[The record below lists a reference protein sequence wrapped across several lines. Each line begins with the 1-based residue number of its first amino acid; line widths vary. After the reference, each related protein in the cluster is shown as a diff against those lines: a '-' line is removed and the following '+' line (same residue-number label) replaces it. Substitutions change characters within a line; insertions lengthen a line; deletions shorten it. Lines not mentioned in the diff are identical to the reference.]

1 MSLCVQ
7 DRLAELD
14 EVPGLR
20 ARVEALEQ
28 ARARLQAE
36 VVDKDA
42 AAAAAAHLMS
52 VSQPHPVAGPIS
64 GWDALLVLLAIPCRA
79 GMRGTEGVMARMPRG
94 PRGTEGISSWGEGT
108 GTGCRAAEEQDR
120 RQDRRQS
127 SITYEFVPRGREQ
140 GGQ

>member
-1 MSLCVQ
+1 MASIRNAVKEWPPSGMQWNGMRSMPPFGMRSVLESSCQLLWPTIPFCPSNAQ

-28 ARARLQAE
+28 VRARLQAE

-64 GWDALLVLLAIPCRA
+64 GWDA
-79 GMRGTEGVMARMPRG
+79 G
-94 PRGTEGISSWGEGT
+94 
-108 GTGCRAAEEQDR
+108 
-120 RQDRRQS
+120 
-127 SITYEFVPRGREQ
+127 Y
-140 GGQ
+140 GGSLFLG